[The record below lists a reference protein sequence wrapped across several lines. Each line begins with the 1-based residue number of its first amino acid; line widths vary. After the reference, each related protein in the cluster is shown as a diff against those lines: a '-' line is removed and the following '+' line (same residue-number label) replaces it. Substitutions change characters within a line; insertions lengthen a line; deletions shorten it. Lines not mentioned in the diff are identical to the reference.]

1 MSGYALNSTDW
12 VVIGAGLLTIV
23 WLNYYFFASTKASG
37 LAAASDDGVQE
48 ITVVVEGG
56 YTPSTV
62 KAKVGQKLR
71 IVFDRRETSSCSE
84 EVTIPDF
91 NVRTFLPAHEKT
103 NVEITPQNA
112 GVHEFACGMGMLHGK
127 IIVTEQA
134 AKSND

>member
-1 MSGYALNSTDW
+1 MPDLALNTTDW
-12 VVIGAGLLTIV
+12 LVVGAGLLTIV
-23 WLNYYFFASTKASG
+23 WLNYYFFANTKPSG
-37 LAAASDDGVQE
+37 LAAASNDGVQE
-48 ITVVVEGG
+48 ITVIVEGG

-91 NVRTFLPAHEKT
+91 SVRKFLPAHEKT
-103 NVEITPQNA
+103 NVEITPATA

-127 IIVTEQA
+127 IIVTDQSGE
-134 AKSND
+134 AK